1 MISKQSISTFLTKM
15 EFFLQKNLVVELIFH
30 FQRSK
35 LANNGFFARKWVLMA
50 DIGEKR
56 LLWLSSNFQAGINA
70 IESGNHMESLKFVK
84 LVLFWTQRVKIRRL
98 SIIELV
104 LPRARIGMSFAKK
117 WEFMSKRQFWTP
129 LALRQY

>member
-35 LANNGFFARKWVLMA
+35 LANNGFSATKWVLMK
-50 DIGEKR
+50 DIAKKR
-56 LLWLSSNFQAGINA
+56 ILWLSSNFQAGINA
-70 IESGNHMESLKFVK
+70 IESGNHMESLKFIK
-84 LVLFWTQRVKIRRL
+84 SVLFWTQRAKIRRL
-98 SIIELV
+98 SILELV
-104 LPRARIGMSFAKK
+104 LARARIGWSFAKK

>member
-35 LANNGFFARKWVLMA
+35 LANDGFFARKWVLMA

-84 LVLFWTQRVKIRRL
+84 SVLFWTQRAKIPRL
-98 SIIELV
+98 SIIELL
-104 LPRARIGMSFAKK
+104 LPRARIGWSFAKK

>member
-1 MISKQSISTFLTKM
+1 MISKQRISTFLTKM

-35 LANNGFFARKWVLMA
+35 LANNGYFATKWVLMA

-56 LLWLSSNFQAGINA
+56 LLLLSSNFQAGIIA

-84 LVLFWTQRVKIRRL
+84 LVLFWTQRAKIRRL